1 MRRRRHEAKR
11 GRTRLGAV
19 VAATA
24 VCTAAVTALLLPL
37 SGSARALTAPGNT
50 APPTITGTAAKG
62 QTLVAGTGTWSGTT
76 PIAFTFI
83 WQRCDSSGAN
93 CSPISGGTN
102 TTYVLV
108 SDDVGKRIRVLV
120 TASNSD
126 GSASA
131 LSDATAVVTDV
142 NSGAPQ
148 NTGQPSISGTPTQG
162 QRLTATSGTWTG
174 AQPISFSYQW
184 VHCPSDGGAPDGS
197 NCTNIAGATGTSY
210 VLASSDVGWRI
221 RIRVTGTNSVGSST
235 YASNAT
241 PPVAKA
247 SVSTSKPK
255 NTKAPSISGSMVQGS
270 LLTANPGTWTGTA
283 PITYS
288 YQWLRCNSGGG
299 GCGSIGGATG
309 TQYRLTSSDVGRK
322 VRVSVTAKNSAGS
335 TSATCPEYAVV
346 TAPGP
351 SGVITLPS
359 GEKSIPV
366 TSVPATARL
375 VVDTVR
381 FTPNPVTS
389 RNQPI
394 SIQVRIKDTRGYVVR
409 DALVF
414 VRSTPLVTKANTR
427 RPTLTDGY
435 VVYQMVPRA
444 NFPQPRTNTNVQFFI
459 KAYRPG
465 DPPLAGVAGY
475 RLVQVRMAG

>member
-1 MRRRRHEAKR
+1 MRHRRHETR
-11 GRTRLGAV
+11 QGRTTWRAI

-24 VCTAAVTALLLPL
+24 VCTAAATALFLPL
-37 SGSARALTAPGNT
+37 GGSARSLTAPSNT
-50 APPTITGTAAKG
+50 SPPTITGTAAKG
-62 QTLVAGTGTWSGTT
+62 QTLVAGTGAWSGTT
-76 PIAFTFI
+76 PISFAFA
-83 WQRCDSSGAN
+83 WQRCDSVGAN
-93 CSPISGGTN
+93 CSPISGATN
-102 TTYVLV
+102 TTYQLV
-108 SDDVGKRIRVLV
+108 SADVGNRLRVLV

-131 LSDATAVVTDV
+131 LSDATDVVADENV
-142 NSGAPQ
+142 GAPK

-162 QRLTATSGTWTG
+162 QRLTATAGTWTG
-174 AQPISFSYQW
+174 SQPISFAYQW
-184 VHCPSDGGAPDGS
+184 VHCPSDGGAADGS
-197 NCTNIAGATGTSY
+197 NCTNISGATGTSY
-210 VLASSDVGWRI
+210 DLISSDVGWRI
-221 RIRVTGTNSVGSST
+221 RVRVTATNSVGSST

-241 PPVAKA
+241 TAVKA
-247 SVSTSKPK
+247 SATKPA
-255 NTKAPSISGSMVQGS
+255 NTRAPSISGSMVQGS
-270 LLTANPGTWTGTA
+270 LLTANPGSWSGTA

-288 YQWLRCNSGGG
+288 YQWIRCNSGGG
-299 GCGSIGGATG
+299 SCGSIGGATG

-322 VRVSVTAKNSAGS
+322 VRVTVTAKNSAGS
-335 TSATCPEYAVV
+335 ASATCPEYAVV

-366 TSVPATARL
+366 TSVPATERL
-375 VVDTVR
+375 VVSTVR

-414 VRSTPLVTKANTR
+414 VRSTPLVTTANTR

-435 VVYQMVPRA
+435 VVYQMIPRS
-444 NFPQPRTNTNVQFFI
+444 NFPQPRNNTNIQFFI

-465 DPPLAGVAGY
+465 DPPLAGIAGY